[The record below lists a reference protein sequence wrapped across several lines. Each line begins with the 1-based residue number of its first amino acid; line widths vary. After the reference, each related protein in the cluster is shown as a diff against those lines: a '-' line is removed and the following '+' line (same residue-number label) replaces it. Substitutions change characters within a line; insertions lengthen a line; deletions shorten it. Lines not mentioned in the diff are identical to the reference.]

1 MGFENSSGSKKGD
14 SPIESILY
22 CEFHPTTGP
31 MIVYQTPPGYVTK
44 EQFDSLSNYLIPKL
58 ELERRLQTVNA
69 LGLKI
74 IGYPIGIDDSK
85 YPRNRLIFN
94 VCFVCRPHLRTFHYE
109 PLVKKLN
116 NYFEDLERECQFLS
130 EIDNRNKIPDILE
143 DIRVK
148 LNEFKVCRLEMTSST
163 TINLKVVNVHPDP
176 EEVHDEQV
184 PLLLVTRNLLRPS
197 RWDLTTQQI
206 IPYIDGYRH
215 ISRIATEADVEVS
228 LVKACIQ
235 NMIYYG
241 IVKLIPIFQY
251 SNSYLPTQRLVE
263 LYENE
268 KLRQDCIEY
277 VAKTTN
283 SPDMLP
289 SFRSIFRMLCGMN
302 YGITIRDLCFQFNP
316 SSLNIDEKRL
326 IRFALMEGLIRRI
339 HRYPV
344 HIPDEGENSSTCQDQ
359 CTQLSTISKLN
370 MNLFDG
376 DHNYDQICC
385 KVTKQNL
392 SVKELNEEV
401 EKCDDILLIYK

>member
-1 MGFENSSGSKKGD
+1 MAGRFSQLDRYGSVVGKMNSSNSNNKVD

-22 CEFHPTTGP
+22 CEFHTTAGP
-31 MIVYQTPPGYVTK
+31 MIVHQTPPGYVTK
-44 EQFDSLSNYLIPKL
+44 EQFDSLSNYLIPKP

-74 IGYPIGIDDSK
+74 IGYPIGIDHSR

-94 VCFVCRPHLRTFHYE
+94 VCFVCKPHMRTFQYE

-116 NYFEDLERECQFLS
+116 KYFEDLELECQFLS
-130 EIDNRNKIPDILE
+130 NSASRERIPIILD

-148 LNEFKVCRLEMTSST
+148 LNEFKVCKLEMTSST
-163 TINLKVVNVHPDP
+163 TINLKIVKVHPDP
-176 EEVHDEQV
+176 QEVLDEQV
-184 PLLLVTRNLLRPS
+184 PLLLMTRNLLRPN

-206 IPYIDGYRH
+206 IPFVDGYRH
-215 ISRIATEADVEVS
+215 ISRIAIEADVEIS

-263 LYENE
+263 LHENE
-268 KLRQDCIEY
+268 QLRRECIRY
-277 VAKTTN
+277 VAKVPN
-283 SPDMLP
+283 LPDP
-289 SFRSIFRMLCGMN
+289 NFKSIFRMFCSMN
-302 YGITIRDLCFQFNP
+302 YGITIRDLCLQFNP
-316 SSLNIDEKRL
+316 NSLNIDEKRL
-326 IRFALMEGLIRRI
+326 IRFGQMKGLIRRI

-344 HIPDEGENSSTCQDQ
+344 LVNEGETHSPR
-359 CTQLSTISKLN
+359 LN
-370 MNLFDG
+370 LDLFDG

-385 KVTKQNL
+385 KVAKQNL
-392 SVKELNEEV
+392 SVKELNEDV
-401 EKCDDILLIYK
+401 EKRDDILLIHK

>member
-1 MGFENSSGSKKGD
+1 MEKQNCGNKVD
-14 SPIESILY
+14 SPIESIIY
-22 CEFHPTTGP
+22 CEFHTKAGP
-31 MIVYQTPPGYVTK
+31 MIVHQMPPNYVTK
-44 EQFDSLSNYLIPKL
+44 EQFDSLSSYLIPKP

-69 LGLKI
+69 LGLKV
-74 IGYPIGIDDSK
+74 IGYPIGIDHSR

-94 VCFVCRPHLRTFHYE
+94 VCFVCRPHMRTFHYE

-116 NYFEDLERECQFLS
+116 KYFEELELECQFLS
-130 EIDNRNKIPDILE
+130 NPVSREKISNILE

-148 LNEFKVCRLEMTSST
+148 LNEFKACRIEMTSST
-163 TINLKVVNVHPDP
+163 TINLKIVKVHPDP
-176 EEVHDEQV
+176 EEVLDEQV
-184 PLLLVTRNLLRPS
+184 PLLLVTRNLLRPN

-268 KLRQDCIEY
+268 ELRHDCIKY
-277 VAKTTN
+277 VARVSNT
-283 SPDMLP
+283 SDLP
-289 SFRSIFRMLCGMN
+289 NFRSIFRMFCSMN
-302 YGITIRDLCFQFNP
+302 YGFTIRDLCLQFNP
-316 SSLNIDEKRL
+316 SNLNIDEKRL
-326 IRFALMEGLIRRI
+326 IRFGLMKGLIRRI

-344 HIPDEGENSSTCQDQ
+344 LIENNENCDNNNTPNIILPISS
-359 CTQLSTISKLN
+359 LN

-385 KVTKQNL
+385 KVAKQNL
-392 SVKELNEEV
+392 SVKELNDDV
-401 EKCDDILLIYK
+401 ERRDDILLIHK

>member
-1 MGFENSSGSKKGD
+1 MGLENTSGSRKLD

-22 CEFHPTTGP
+22 CEFHPTAGP
-31 MIVYQTPPGYVTK
+31 IIVHQTPPGYVTK
-44 EQFDSLSNYLIPKL
+44 EQFDSLSNYLIPKP

-74 IGYPIGIDDSK
+74 IGYPIGIDHAR
-85 YPRNRLIFN
+85 YPRNRLIMN

-116 NYFEDLERECQFLS
+116 NYFEDLEQECQFITNPSSRERLS
-130 EIDNRNKIPDILE
+130 VILE
-143 DIRVK
+143 DIRTK
-148 LNEFKVCRLEMTSST
+148 LNEFKVCSLEMTSST

-176 EEVHDEQV
+176 EKVHGEQV
-184 PLLLVTRNLLRPS
+184 PLLLVTHSLLKPS

-263 LYENE
+263 LHENDE
-268 KLRQDCIEY
+268 LRQECIKY
-277 VAKTTN
+277 VAKSMSSAET
-283 SPDMLP
+283 LP
-289 SFRSIFRMLCGMN
+289 SFRSIFKIFCGMN
-302 YGITIRDLCFQFNP
+302 YGITIRDLCLQFNP
-316 SSLNIDEKRL
+316 SSLNIDERRL
-326 IRFALMEGLIRRI
+326 IRFGLIKGLIRRI

-344 HIPDEGENSSTCQDQ
+344 HVREETEESTSCQDQ
-359 CTQLSTISKLN
+359 QNQPSSISRLN
-370 MNLFDG
+370 LNLFDG
-376 DHNYDQICC
+376 EHNYDQICC
-385 KVTKQNL
+385 KVAKQKL
-392 SVKELNEEV
+392 SVKELNEDV
-401 EKCDDILLIYK
+401 EKCDDILLIHK